1 MCPVARPDPI
11 CPICG
16 QSVALGVPVV
26 FNHGDSLHLDC
37 YVGTEGAAALVA
49 NFLETRPSER
59 FCHVCLA
66 QHLAR
71 ERQEVEKAVTALRL
85 TRRAVVEPGFCSTC
99 TLARVTVR
107 ARSGA
112 NGIGDRAE
120 NVP

>member
-37 YVGTEGAAALVA
+37 YVGTEGAAAVVG

-66 QHLAR
+66 QCLTR
-71 ERQEVEKAVTALRL
+71 ERQEIEKATTALRL
-85 TRRAVVEPGFCSTC
+85 TRRVVVEPGFCSKC
-99 TLARVTVR
+99 THAKVTVR
-107 ARSGA
+107 VNDST
-112 NGIGDRAE
+112 DT
-120 NVP
+120 